1 MIYCKLK
8 SKTLLPCGEQVRR
21 SCVNGVGRGEEK
33 ENKNKGALMTKE
45 TVGMTFLLFS
55 AIILF
60 IAVTDGVVFGE
71 IGHYITAFFVGLT
84 GYYVYP
90 LLLLAMYGSAVMVFG
105 KKFVPARWI
114 ARVYLLLAAV
124 FFIVHTAT
132 SEAFFGNGY
141 GSYLAGCWSAATESL
156 ANGTGG
162 GVLFGLIAYPVR
174 AALSPVGAYIFYSL
188 LILLALWFILIATPL
203 RSLLLPSAR
212 ARKMPEQP
220 KAVTFSDLPEP
231 EPGVTLPEQPAV
243 AAPRPAPAPVSAP
256 SPAPAPAA
264 AAPVTREEAYRR
276 SRDLLYRGD
285 PARRYTDNLIFDR
298 DSAFNTRPRS
308 SSVAPVEPSAPVQP
322 ARPAQ
327 PARTQDMR
335 YSERYAE
342 ETSRE
347 GYSVPRRVSQVQP
360 EAPAVREDDFS
371 YPTPP
376 SYRAPEQSAPPAAE
390 ERDYYEHDVP
400 YGQELSSQ
408 PSVYDLPDP
417 EPVRSEPVQPARYEA
432 EPVRSEPVQ
441 PARPTYEAEPV
452 RSEPV
457 QPVRP
462 TYEAEPVRSEPVQPA
477 RPTYEAEPARSEPV
491 QPARPTYEAEPVRS
505 EPAQPARPTYEAE
518 PFADGRTSQ
527 EKERGFRGLFSQ
539 PVPERT
545 RITPSEPARPSYEES
560 APAEGA
566 SGRFDDEPDENSRV
580 YGSTIRGSAA
590 DLLDDDGDTDDGEA
604 MEDMPAPLLVRGE
617 RGERGERGSFSRG
630 ESRFAEQSTP
640 VPEEE
645 APAPQR
651 HIYKPY
657 VHPDLSDLKD
667 YPNTSGVTQEEIEQN
682 SAVIVD
688 TLAGF
693 RVDAEVIKVRVG
705 ATVTRYDIDIPK
717 NIAVAQVIRRDAEI
731 ALRLHASDG
740 VNIYSNS
747 EAGAISI
754 EVPNSVTSTVGLKS
768 VMQSEKYLN
777 GKPGSLMFAIG
788 QDVEGRNVVGDIVKM
803 THLLVAGS
811 TNSGKSICLD
821 SMIVSLIYKYSPEDL
836 RLILIDPKKSEFIVF
851 DGLPHLMINEIISD
865 AQKAVAAFNWAI
877 KEMER
882 RFTLFEKKT
891 RSGTNVRDIDGYN
904 NALTEDEEKLPKI
917 VIVVDE
923 LADLMSVA
931 KKDIEERIQRI
942 SQKAR
947 AAGIHLVLAT
957 QRPSVDVITG
967 VIKSNLPTRMALRV
981 ISDVDSRTILD
992 ESGAQKLLGKGD
1004 MLFREA
1010 GMRNTMRVQGAFVH
1024 AQEMQAVVQDIKAH
1038 NEAYFDSSV
1047 ADYINKTEG
1056 EADSSGGG
1064 GDADDAVDPQYIKAL
1079 GIVVKLGQAS
1089 ISLIQRK
1096 CSVGYNHAGKII
1108 EWMELMGYITPFDG
1122 KAKAR
1127 NVLLS
1132 PEDFQ
1137 AKYGDID

>member
-432 EPVRSEPVQ
+432 EPVRSEPV
-441 PARPTYEAEPV
+441 P
-452 RSEPV
+452 
-457 QPVRP
+457 
-462 TYEAEPVRSEPVQPA
+462 PA

>member
-33 ENKNKGALMTKE
+33 ENKNKGALLTKE

-141 GSYLAGCWSAATESL
+141 GSYLAGCWSAATENL

-322 ARPAQ
+322 SRPAQ

-417 EPVRSEPVQPARYEA
+417 EPVRSEPAQPARPTYEA
-432 EPVRSEPVQ
+432 EPVRSEPAQ

-457 QPVRP
+457 QPV
-462 TYEAEPVRSEPVQPA
+462 
-477 RPTYEAEPARSEPV
+477 
-491 QPARPTYEAEPVRS
+491 
-505 EPAQPARPTYEAE
+505 RPTYEAE

-604 MEDMPAPLLVRGE
+604 MEDMPAPLPVRGE

>member
-33 ENKNKGALMTKE
+33 ENKNKGALLTKE

-60 IAVTDGVVFGE
+60 IAVTDGVVFGV

-342 ETSRE
+342 ETSRG

-417 EPVRSEPVQPARYEA
+417 EPVRP
-432 EPVRSEPVQ
+432 
-441 PARPTYEAEPV
+441 
-452 RSEPV
+452 EPV

-462 TYEAEPVRSEPVQPA
+462 TYEAEPVRPEPV
-477 RPTYEAEPARSEPV
+477 
-491 QPARPTYEAEPVRS
+491 
-505 EPAQPARPTYEAE
+505 QPARPTYEAE

-604 MEDMPAPLLVRGE
+604 MEDMPAPLPARGE

-645 APAPQR
+645 APAPQK
-651 HIYKPY
+651 HVYKPY